1 MRVLANIIWL
11 IPCFGIVTA
20 FFTFIFGVFLTVIV
34 IPAPI
39 GLGLIQLAK
48 FELAPF
54 SYEMIN
60 KKHIKSTADTTWET
74 YSKVIMLFYIPLGCL
89 IVMCAVIQM
98 IVLCI
103 TIIGI
108 PIALILA
115 KSLST
120 YFNPV
125 NKICVPRGV
134 SNILA
139 DKKAQDF
146 LQSNG

>member
-1 MRVLANIIWL
+1 MRILGNIIWL

-20 FFTFIFGVFLTVIV
+20 FFTFILGAFLTVIV

-39 GLGLIQLAK
+39 GLGLMQLAK

-54 SYEMIN
+54 SYEMIS
-60 KKHIKSTADTTWET
+60 KKHIKSTSESKWET

-89 IVMCAVIQM
+89 IVICAVMQM

-108 PIALILA
+108 PIAVILA

-139 DKKAQDF
+139 DQKAQDF
-146 LQSNG
+146 IRSNG

>member
-1 MRVLANIIWL
+1 MRILGNIIWL
-11 IPCFGIVTA
+11 LPCFGIVTA
-20 FFTFIFGVFLTVIV
+20 FFTFILGAFLTLIV

-39 GLGLIQLAK
+39 GLGLMQLAK

-54 SYEMIN
+54 SYEMIS
-60 KKHIKSTADTTWET
+60 KKHIKTATDSTWET
-74 YSKVIMLFYIPLGCL
+74 YSKIIMLFYIPLGCI
-89 IVMCAVIQM
+89 IVICAVMQM

-103 TIIGI
+103 TIVGI
-108 PIALILA
+108 PVALVLA

-134 SNILA
+134 GNILA
-139 DKKAQDF
+139 DQKAQDF
-146 LQSNG
+146 IRSNG